1 MFIVN
6 KKIIVLGAGLVGK
19 AIAQD
24 LSKNFDVT
32 SADIDKRALDTL
44 SSHDNIPTIQ
54 ADLSKSETIKSIIK
68 DFDLVVGAL
77 PGFMGY
83 DMIKNVIEEGKDIV
97 DISFFPEDPFPLDE
111 LAKSQNVTVIT
122 DCGVAPG
129 MSNVILGYHN
139 EKITVANYK
148 CYVGGLPFER
158 EWPFEYK
165 AVFSPIDVI
174 EEYTRPARFIE
185 EGKLIVKEA
194 LTDPE
199 IIHFDDIGDLEAWNS
214 DGLRTLMKT
223 MNVPNMI
230 EKTLRYP
237 GTIDYIKVLRDC
249 GFFSY
254 EDVEVNNN
262 NIRPIDL
269 TSKLLFP
276 KWELKPGEEDF
287 TVMRVIIEGLGNGL
301 KKSYVYDLCDK
312 FDPFTKTTS
321 MARTTGYTC
330 TAAVNLLLEGGF
342 GRKGICPPEYLGSDE
357 KYFNFILDYLKERGI
372 IYEVLQVA

>member
-1 MFIVN
+1 M
-6 KKIIVLGAGLVGK
+6 KKNIIVLGAGLVGK

-24 LSKNFDVT
+24 LSKKYDVT
-32 SADIDKRALDTL
+32 SADIDERALDVL
-44 SSHDNIPTIQ
+44 SSNDKIHTIQ
-54 ADLSKSETIKSIIK
+54 ADLSKSEIIKSVIK

-83 DMIKNVIEEGKDIV
+83 ETIKNVIEEKKDIV
-97 DISFFPEDPFPLDE
+97 DISFFPEDPFLLDE
-111 LAKSQNVTVIT
+111 LAKSQNVTAIT

-129 MSNVILGYHN
+129 MSNIILGYHN
-139 EKITVANYK
+139 ERMTIENYK
-148 CYVGGLPFER
+148 CFVGGLPVER
-158 EWPFEYK
+158 VWPFEYK

-185 EGKLIVKEA
+185 GGKLVVKEA

-199 IIHFDDIGDLEAWNS
+199 IVFFEEIGQLEAWNS

-223 MNVPNMI
+223 FNIPNMI

-237 GTIDYIKVLRDC
+237 GSIEYIKVLRDC

-254 EDVEVNNN
+254 EEVEVNNN
-262 NIRPIDL
+262 KIRPIDL

-287 TVMRVIIEGLGNGL
+287 TVMKVIVGGLENGH
-301 KKSYVYDLCDK
+301 KKSYVYDLYDK
-312 FDPFTKTTS
+312 FDDVTKTTS

-330 TAAVNLLLEGGF
+330 TAAVNLLLEEDF
-342 GRKGICPPEYLGSDE
+342 SRKGICPPEYLGSDE
-357 KYFNFILDYLKERGI
+357 KNFNFILDYLKERGI
-372 IYEVLQVA
+372 VYKVS